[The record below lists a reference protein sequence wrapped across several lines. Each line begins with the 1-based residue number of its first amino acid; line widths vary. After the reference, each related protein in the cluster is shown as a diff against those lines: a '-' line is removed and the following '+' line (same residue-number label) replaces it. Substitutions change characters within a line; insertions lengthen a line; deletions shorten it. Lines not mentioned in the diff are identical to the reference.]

1 MKTPT
6 LCAVSALLGAL
17 LLPGLAQAAETAKQ
31 AAPAKQEQIYGSQLM
46 TPQERREHR
55 AKMRSA
61 KTAEEREKVRLEHH
75 EAMQARAK
83 EKGVTLPEVPP
94 ARGGGMGPGGGMGSG
109 GGGMGPGG
117 GGMGPGGGGMGPGG
131 MRNANP

>member
-17 LLPGLAQAAETAKQ
+17 LLPGLAQAADAAKQ

-75 EAMQARAK
+75 EAMQVRAK

-94 ARGGGMGPGGGMGSG
+94 ARGGGMGPGS
-109 GGGMGPGG
+109 